1 MRRLPMLVLAFG
13 LLGPGAASVAADQ
26 PTSFDL
32 TIKDHR
38 FEPAEL
44 HVPANK
50 RIELTVKNSDPTPEE
65 FESPALKA
73 EKIIPGG
80 SSAIVRLRAM
90 KPGRYAF
97 FGEYHEDTAKGTI
110 VAE

>member
-1 MRRLPMLVLAFG
+1 MRSTAVLVLACG
-13 LLGPGAASVAADQ
+13 LLAMGAVSGAADQ

-50 RIELTVKNSDPTPEE
+50 RIELTVKNADPTPEE
-65 FESPALKA
+65 FESHALKV
-73 EKIIPGG
+73 EKIIAGG

-90 KPGRYAF
+90 EPGRYEF
-97 FGEYHEDTAKGTI
+97 VGEYHEDTAKGTI